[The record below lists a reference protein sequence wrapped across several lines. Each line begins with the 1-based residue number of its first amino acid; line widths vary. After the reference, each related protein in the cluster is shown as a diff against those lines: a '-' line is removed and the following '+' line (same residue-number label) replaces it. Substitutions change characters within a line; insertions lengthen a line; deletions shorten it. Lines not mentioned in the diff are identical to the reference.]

1 MTSVDRRVK
10 IILSMKNQSA
20 VKNQQEGAIRFYIQ
34 DELKKSKIITRL
46 KENLSGYSPAL
57 AASKHP
63 GDGIYDH
70 RSSGYLEKSITPG
83 IDSITA
89 WKKNITSRI
98 KVDDFLG
105 LGIGI
110 DNVSAR
116 IDMASYG
123 DKLDQ
128 GHREKVS
135 LTDMQQW
142 VYSKARRRP
151 NVPFYIYNGKRPYL
165 YEGSEVTMNV
175 AEVVAKF
182 ILKRYNSVGY
192 EGSGWLDVLKEEGGL
207 DDCIYR
213 AYLRYL
219 KDYPEYVYATSMVK
233 INKMI
238 ERL

>member
-10 IILSMKNQSA
+10 IILSLKNQEA
-20 VKNQQEGAIRFYIQ
+20 VKNQQEGALRFYIQ
-34 DELKKSKIITRL
+34 DELTKARIITRL
-46 KENLSGYSPAL
+46 KENLSGYNPAL

-83 IDSITA
+83 VDKITA
-89 WKKNITSRI
+89 WGKNITSRL
-98 KVDDFLG
+98 KVDGYLG
-105 LGIGI
+105 LGVGI
-110 DNVSAR
+110 ENVSAR

-123 DKLDQ
+123 DKLDK
-128 GHREKVS
+128 GHREKAT
-135 LTDMQQW
+135 LTNMQLW

-151 NVPFYIYNGKRPYL
+151 NTAFYIFNGKKPYFYSGDRVNL
-165 YEGSEVTMNV
+165 NV
-175 AEVVAKF
+175 AEIVAKF

-192 EGSGWLDVLKEEGGL
+192 EGSGWLDVLQEERGL
-207 DDCIYR
+207 TDSVYR

-219 KDYPEYVYATSMVK
+219 KDYPEYVYATSIVK

>member
-1 MTSVDRRVK
+1 
-10 IILSMKNQSA
+10 MKNRSA

-98 KVDDFLG
+98 VVDDFLG

-110 DNVSAR
+110 ENVSAR

-123 DKLDQ
+123 DKLDK
-128 GHREKVS
+128 GHREEVS
-135 LTDMQQW
+135 LTNMQQW

-151 NVPFYIYNGKRPYL
+151 NVPFYIHNGKKPYF
-165 YEGSEVTMNV
+165 YEGDQVTMNV
-175 AEVVAKF
+175 AEIVAKF